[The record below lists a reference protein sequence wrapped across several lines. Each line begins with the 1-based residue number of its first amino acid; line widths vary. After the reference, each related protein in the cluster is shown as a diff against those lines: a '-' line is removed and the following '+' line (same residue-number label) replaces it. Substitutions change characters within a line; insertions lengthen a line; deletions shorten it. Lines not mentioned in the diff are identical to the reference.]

1 MLRGLRVKKALYG
14 FEGAVH
20 FQKERARNAEK
31 RGGVAQLG
39 ERLPC
44 KQEAIGS
51 NPFISTKEGLIAQL
65 VRARA

>member
-1 MLRGLRVKKALYG
+1 MDEALYSS
-14 FEGAVH
+14 EGASVPS
-20 FQKERARNAEK
+20 KASKTEEGPTGRT

-51 NPFISTKEGLIAQL
+51 NPFISTK
-65 VRARA
+65 